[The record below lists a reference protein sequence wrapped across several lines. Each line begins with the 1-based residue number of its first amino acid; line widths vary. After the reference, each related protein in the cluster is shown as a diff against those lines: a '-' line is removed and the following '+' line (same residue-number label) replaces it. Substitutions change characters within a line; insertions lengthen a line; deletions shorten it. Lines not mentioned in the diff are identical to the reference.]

1 METIPIRK
9 IRLNLYSLWNVP
21 IRSILHSR
29 KPVRNLRFKGLKLRT
44 SGVWLEM
51 VKNLG
56 AAAVTMPGG
65 EVYTSLGRGRL
76 MLLSVEHIDQCS
88 NGST

>member
-9 IRLNLYSLWNVP
+9 IWFNFYSLWNVP
-21 IRSILHSR
+21 IRSIFT
-29 KPVRNLRFKGLKLRT
+29 FKKASEEFRR
-44 SGVWLEM
+44 SQRIEVEDFRAWLEM

-65 EVYTSLGRGRL
+65 EVYT
-76 MLLSVEHIDQCS
+76 
-88 NGST
+88 T